1 MKRLLILGAVMLGSA
16 LPSGL
21 SLGLSPA
28 FAASGPVKIVLP
40 EEADLL
46 EPCMATRSNIG
57 RIIMQNVSETLT
69 ELDLRGD
76 KGLMPRL
83 AKSWEQ
89 KDGGG
94 WRFHLRDSVKFSD
107 GSDFNAKDV
116 KYSFDRVMSDKNAC
130 ESRRYFGGMT
140 VKVDVVDDNTVD
152 FSVDP
157 AQPILPLLLSLVTI
171 VPEETP
177 LEFVREPVGTGPYK
191 LTEWT
196 PGQKIV
202 LSARDDYWGEKP
214 EVTEATYV
222 FRSDPSVRAAM
233 VQTGEADLSPSI
245 SQIEA
250 TNPATD
256 FSYLDSETVYLRL
269 DHNIEPLNDVRVRR
283 ALNLAIDREA
293 FIGTLVPESA
303 LLATAIVPPPT
314 LGWNPDVKVFPY
326 DPEQA
331 KKLLEEAK
339 ADGVKV
345 DTPITVVARTAN
357 FPNVTEIMEAIQA
370 QLQEVGFKIDLKF
383 VEVAEHEVYY
393 SKPFKQGRGPQI
405 VAAMHDNSKG
415 DPSFSMFFKY
425 ATEGTQSGFSDPKV
439 DDLITRASAAVD
451 DERAKL
457 WSELIAYLHDEVVA
471 DVLLFHMV
479 GFSRV
484 SERIEFKPTMATNSM
499 LQLSEINIK

>member
-1 MKRLLILGAVMLGSA
+1 MKKTALMCALVMGTA
-16 LPSGL
+16 
-21 SLGLSPA
+21 LSPA
-28 FAASGPVKIVLP
+28 YAGSGPIKVVLP

-57 RIIMQNVSETLT
+57 RIIMENVSETLT
-69 ELDLRGD
+69 ELDVRG
-76 KGLMPRL
+76 GTGVQPRL
-83 AKSWEQ
+83 AEKWEQ
-89 KDGGG
+89 NADGS
-94 WRFHLRDSVKFSD
+94 WRFHLRQGVKFSD
-107 GSDFNAKDV
+107 GTAFDAKDV
-116 KYSFDRVMSDKNAC
+116 KHSFDRIMSDKNTC

-140 VKVDVVDDNTVD
+140 VTPTIVDDYTVD
-152 FSVDP
+152 FKADP
-157 AQPILPLLLSLVTI
+157 VQPILPLLLSLVTM

-191 LTEWT
+191 LTNWT
-196 PGQKIV
+196 PGQQIV
-202 LSARDDYWGEKP
+202 LTSRDDYWGVKP
-214 EVTEATYV
+214 EVTEATYL
-222 FRSDPSVRAAM
+222 FRADPAVRAAM
-233 VQTGEADLSPSI
+233 VQAGEADLSPSI
-245 SQIEA
+245 SQVEA

-256 FSYLDSETVYLRL
+256 FSYLDSETVYLRI

-283 ALNLAIDREA
+283 ALNLAVDREA
-293 FIGTLVPESA
+293 FLGTLLPDSA

-314 LGWNPDVKVFPY
+314 LGWNKDVKVPAY
-326 DPEQA
+326 DPEAA
-331 KKLLEEAK
+331 KKLIEEAK

-345 DTPITVVARTAN
+345 DTPITVIARSAN
-357 FPNVTEIMEAIQA
+357 FPNVTEIMEAIQQ

-383 VEVAEHEVYY
+383 VEVAEHEQYY
-393 SKPFKQGRGPQI
+393 SKPFAEGRGPQI

-439 DDLITRASAAVD
+439 DDLITRASAAVG

-484 SERIEFKPTMATNSM
+484 SERLDFKPTMATNSM
-499 LQLSEINIK
+499 LQLSEIKIK

>member
-1 MKRLLILGAVMLGSA
+1 MKKTLVLGALILAS
-16 LPSGL
+16 S
-21 SLGLSPA
+21 LSPA
-28 FAASGPVKIVLP
+28 FSASGPIKIVLP

-57 RIIMQNVSETLT
+57 RVIMQNVSETLT
-69 ELDLRGD
+69 ELDVRGN

-83 AKSWEQ
+83 AEKWEQ
-89 KDGGG
+89 NEDGS
-94 WRFHLRDSVKFSD
+94 WRFHLRQGVTFSD
-107 GSDFNAKDV
+107 GTTFDAKDV
-116 KYSFDRVMSDKNAC
+116 KHSFDRVLSDKNAC
-130 ESRRYFGGMT
+130 ESERYFGGISISAN
-140 VKVDVVDDNTVD
+140 VVDNNTID
-152 FSVDP
+152 FSADP
-157 AQPILPLLLSLVTI
+157 VQPILPLLMSLVTI

-177 LEFVREPVGTGPYK
+177 LEFVREPIGTGPYK
-191 LTEWT
+191 LTNWT
-196 PGQKIV
+196 PGQQIV
-202 LSARDDYWGEKP
+202 LTSRNDYWGEQP
-214 EVTEATYV
+214 QVTEATYL

-245 SQIEA
+245 SQLDA

-256 FSYLDSETVYLRL
+256 FSYLDSETVYLRI

-283 ALNLAIDREA
+283 ALNMAIDREA
-293 FIGTLVPESA
+293 FLGTLVPESA

-314 LGWNPDVKVFPY
+314 LGWNPDVKVFPF
-326 DPEQA
+326 DVEAA
-331 KKLLEEAK
+331 KKLLDEAK

-345 DTPITVVARTAN
+345 DTPITIIARTAN

-370 QLQEVGFKIDLKF
+370 QLQEAGFKIELKF
-383 VEVAEHEVYY
+383 VEVAEHEGYY
-393 SKPFKQGRGPQI
+393 SKPFQEGRGPYL

-425 ATEGTQSGFSDPKV
+425 ASEGTQAGFSDPKV
-439 DDLITRASAAVD
+439 DDLIKRASAAVG

-457 WSELIAYLHDEVVA
+457 WSELIAYVHDDVVA

-484 SERIEFKPTMATNSM
+484 SERLDFKPTMANNSM
-499 LQLSEINIK
+499 LQLSEIAIK